1 MTEATARIATMQLP
15 GREFRRYALIALSLL
30 FVVVAVVGALVIL
43 SGVEAQTRDTR
54 RTYEILQHSR
64 HLILHLVDAETGQR
78 GYLLTQDPVYLDPY
92 RASIASI
99 DSTYQQLLALASEE
113 PGQRRQIETLAEAI
127 AQKRAELAATINL
140 AAEGQRPEALAV
152 IRSNESLAL
161 MEHLRASLRNF
172 IERENMRLA
181 ERSAEA
187 ERTRLWLVALIVA
200 ALAGSAVLTYLL
212 FTSAQRQLA
221 RLSRASDQLHSLN
234 VELERR
240 VHERTAELEVART
253 HAERERARVEALL
266 QETNHRIGN
275 SLATVSSML
284 GLQMARSDSPE
295 VRSALDAAQGRV
307 QAIASG
313 HRRLR
318 LGDDLETVHAEEFL
332 VSMVDDLLGPYKASQ
347 NIEVETRVAPMI
359 IRARDATTVGIIV
372 AELVT
377 NAIKHAFPQGTGGH
391 IWTSFERNH
400 DGVPV
405 LTVEDDG
412 RGLDK
417 KGASSDSGLGAMIVR
432 QLASQFGGE
441 PAYDARPGGGTRV
454 VLMLP
459 SLKVDDGATEA

>member
-1 MTEATARIATMQLP
+1 MTEATARIATMRLP
-15 GREFRRYALIALSLL
+15 GREVRRYVLIGLSLL
-30 FVVVAVVGALVIL
+30 FVVVAVVGALFML
-43 SGVEAQTRDTR
+43 SGVDTQTRDMR
-54 RTYEILQHSR
+54 RTFEILQHSR
-64 HLILHLVDAETGQR
+64 QLVLHLVDAETGQR

-99 DSTYQQLLALASEE
+99 DETYQQLLALASDE
-113 PGQRRQIETLAEAI
+113 PGQRQQIEALAEAI

-140 AAEGQRPEALAV
+140 AAEGQRLEAVAA
-152 IRSNESLAL
+152 IRSGDGLAL
-161 MEHLRASLRNF
+161 MEHLRASLRSF
-172 IERENMRLA
+172 IERENVRLA
-181 ERSAEA
+181 ERSADV
-187 ERTRLWLVALIVA
+187 ERMRLWLVAMILA
-200 ALAGSAVLTYLL
+200 ALGGSAVLTYLL

-221 RLSRASDQLHSLN
+221 RMSRASDQLQSLN
-234 VELERR
+234 TELERR

-284 GLQMARSDSPE
+284 GLQMTRSNSPE

-332 VSMVDDLLGPYKASQ
+332 VAMVDDLLGPYKATQ
-347 NIEVETRVAPMI
+347 EIDVETHVVPMV

-377 NAIKHAFPQGTGGH
+377 NAIKHAFPKGTSGH
-391 IWTSFERNH
+391 IRTSFERNAE
-400 DGVPV
+400 GIPV

-417 KGASSDSGLGAMIVR
+417 DHVASEAGLGAMIVR
-432 QLASQFGGE
+432 QLATQFGGD
-441 PAYDARPGGGTRV
+441 PAYEARPGGGTRV
-454 VLMLP
+454 VLTLP
-459 SLKVDDGATEA
+459 GLPVDEKATAA